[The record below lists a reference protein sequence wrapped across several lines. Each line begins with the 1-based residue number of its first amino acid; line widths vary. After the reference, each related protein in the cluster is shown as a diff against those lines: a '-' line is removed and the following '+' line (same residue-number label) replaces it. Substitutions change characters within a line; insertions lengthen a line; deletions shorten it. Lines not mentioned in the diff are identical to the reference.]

1 MNPTSSASKTKRRA
15 TSVAVC
21 LTVFLVLF
29 GAFTAFGQTATPEQ
43 TARSFY
49 KWYVHELNANRN
61 PPDERAKF
69 GQFVSAR
76 LAKWVRKTIASGEY
90 DADYFV
96 AAQDFGHD
104 WGDNVRVSRVAVSGG
119 SATLHVKLVQP
130 KTKDTPA
137 WDRDLDLKLLKE
149 GGAWKIDRVTAKN

>member
-1 MNPTSSASKTKRRA
+1 MNQRSASEIKRIKGLRTLGFA
-15 TSVAVC
+15 A
-21 LTVFLVLF
+21 LFVLCGSF
-29 GAFTAFGQTATPEQ
+29 AAFGQSATPEQ

-76 LAKWVRKTIASGEY
+76 LAKWVRKSIASGDY

-104 WGDNVRVSRVAVSGG
+104 WGDNVRVSKVAVNGAT
-119 SATLHVKLVQP
+119 ATLHVKLVQP